1 MLYGTDVDPVHQK
14 PAETETATK
23 PAAERPVPDSG
34 LEHKN
39 KPVKVTEAPTTITS
53 TTVTTTSTTV
63 TTTTTTTNIP
73 VKVTNTSNKVTGIP
87 LKVTDIPVNV
97 TDIPVDVTD
106 DRMMNTAES
115 GVVIDAS
122 SGDSAD
128 DVITQQMDVIT
139 AVPFA
144 LHVSG
149 SHQTY
154 RIQLHSLLLSVFA
167 ATLL

>member
-1 MLYGTDVDPVHQK
+1 MLYGTAVDPAHQK

-63 TTTTTTTNIP
+63 TTTTNIP
-73 VKVTNTSNKVTGIP
+73 VKVTNTSTKVTGIP

-106 DRMMNTAES
+106 DRMMNTTES
-115 GVVIDAS
+115 GVVVIDAS
-122 SGDSAD
+122 SGDGAD

-154 RIQLHSLLLSVFA
+154 RLQLHSLLLSVFA
-167 ATLL
+167 STLL

>member
-1 MLYGTDVDPVHQK
+1 MLYGTAVDPAHQK

-23 PAAERPVPDSG
+23 PAAERPVPASG

-63 TTTTTTTNIP
+63 ATTTTTNIP
-73 VKVTNTSNKVTGIP
+73 VKVTNTSTKVTGIP

-106 DRMMNTAES
+106 DRMINTAES
-115 GVVIDAS
+115 GVVVIDAS

-154 RIQLHSLLLSVFA
+154 RLQLHSLLLSVFA